1 MLRPGHGLDHGCEG
15 RKRGGRITAIDHA
28 IRIAVLGLA
37 MRGRTTAER
46 QIESNH
52 AFDQVTFDGTPEAS
66 VILPDAGASPF
77 EGSPTESRCEPD

>member
-1 MLRPGHGLDHGCEG
+1 
-15 RKRGGRITAIDHA
+15 
-28 IRIAVLGLA
+28 

-77 EGSPTESRCEPD
+77 EGSPTERAAANLTEAAVSVESIGRVIKAKRVFILSLLYPVDYVL